1 MKIVFSRVSIMLLGL
16 FTLGSI
22 LHAQIVDPKETAKR
36 QATDRTNSHIERG
49 VDEGLNQIGKGLG
62 KFVKKKKE
70 TADSEATEKTAAE
83 EADEAQEGEGSDESR
98 LPSSAGASG
107 ESARPKLESTTQYDF
122 VPGDRILFFDDFSH
136 DAVGDF
142 PALWTSNGS
151 GEVKTINIASGK
163 WFHMNGEDAVY
174 CYGKKIDFP
183 DNFIIEFDIIPD
195 EEYTHGS
202 TLTVYS
208 DNPEEPM
215 ELNSDLYPGTA
226 GLHITMKKEGWETK
240 GYAGADDAWL
250 EGQAARNPL
259 RTEQINHVVIWVQK
273 RRVRIYHQGAKV
285 LDVPTNIHSGVK
297 FDRLRFSGW
306 DAASYPM
313 ITNLQ
318 ITTAS
323 PDTRSKLLTEGRL
336 ITYGIAF
343 DVNNAEI
350 KPESYGTLK
359 SIADVLTE
367 NPGVNVRIVG
377 HTDSDG
383 DDSAN
388 LALSKRRAESV
399 KNELIKTFGIEA
411 ARMETEG
418 AGESRPVAANDT
430 AVNKA
435 KNRRVEFIKK

>member
-1 MKIVFSRVSIMLLGL
+1 EV
-16 FTLGSI
+16 
-22 LHAQIVDPKETAKR
+22 KESPR
-36 QATDRTNSHIERG
+36 
-49 VDEGLNQIGKGLG
+49 
-62 KFVKKKKE
+62 
-70 TADSEATEKTAAE
+70 
-83 EADEAQEGEGSDESR
+83 
-98 LPSSAGASG
+98 PSSSADQSAA
-107 ESARPKLESTTQYDF
+107 SARPKLLSTTQYDF
-122 VPGDRILFFDDFSH
+122 VPGDRILFFDDFSQ

-151 GEVKTINIASGK
+151 GEVKTVNIASGT

-183 DNFIIEFDIIPD
+183 DNFIIEFDVIPD
-195 EEYTHGS
+195 EEYTHGA
-202 TLTVYS
+202 TLTLYG

-240 GYAGADDAWL
+240 GYAGADEAWL
-250 EGQAARNPL
+250 EGQAVRNPL
-259 RTEQINHVVIWVQK
+259 RPEQVNHVIIWVQQ

-285 LDVPTNIHSGVK
+285 LDVPTNIHSGVT

-306 DAASYPM
+306 DAGSCPM

-323 PDTRSKLLTEGRL
+323 PDTRSQLLTEGRL
-336 ITYGIAF
+336 ITYGITF
-343 DVNNAEI
+343 DINKAEI
-350 KPESYGTLK
+350 MPESYGTLR
-359 SIADVLTE
+359 SIADVLRE
-367 NPGVNVRIVG
+367 HPGVNVRIVG

-383 DDSAN
+383 DDSTN

-399 KNELIKTFGIEA
+399 KSELINTFSIEA

-418 AGESRPVAANDT
+418 AGESQPVAANDT
-430 AVNKA
+430 SVTKA

>member
-83 EADEAQEGEGSDESR
+83 EADEAQEGEGSEESR

-151 GEVKTINIASGK
+151 GEVKTVNIASGK

-174 CYGKKIDFP
+174 CCGKKIDFP

-195 EEYTHGS
+195 EEYTHGA
-202 TLTVYS
+202 TLTLYG
-208 DNPEEPM
+208 DNP
-215 ELNSDLYPGTA
+215 
-226 GLHITMKKEGWETK
+226 
-240 GYAGADDAWL
+240 
-250 EGQAARNPL
+250 
-259 RTEQINHVVIWVQK
+259 
-273 RRVRIYHQGAKV
+273 
-285 LDVPTNIHSGVK
+285 
-297 FDRLRFSGW
+297 
-306 DAASYPM
+306 
-313 ITNLQ
+313 
-318 ITTAS
+318 
-323 PDTRSKLLTEGRL
+323 
-336 ITYGIAF
+336 
-343 DVNNAEI
+343 
-350 KPESYGTLK
+350 
-359 SIADVLTE
+359 
-367 NPGVNVRIVG
+367 
-377 HTDSDG
+377 
-383 DDSAN
+383 
-388 LALSKRRAESV
+388 
-399 KNELIKTFGIEA
+399 
-411 ARMETEG
+411 
-418 AGESRPVAANDT
+418 
-430 AVNKA
+430 
-435 KNRRVEFIKK
+435 KNRWN